1 MGITVW
7 TFRHVA
13 KRLIET
19 SLVAQRPGQSPP
31 KLEVKNLRVDVND
44 DAAMLIEPVKLP
56 VKDSHVNFGF
66 EKDLGGIRILTKLCL
81 QSSTTVCKVCVDT
94 PQTTIFLF
102 VSNSAL

>member
-1 MGITVW
+1 MFLQRKPTFEMGITVW

-44 DAAMLIEPVKLP
+44 DAAMLIETVKLP

-66 EKDLGGIRILTKLCL
+66 GKRFWWNSDSHKIMSPVINYCL
-81 QSSTTVCKVCVDT
+81 
-94 PQTTIFLF
+94 
-102 VSNSAL
+102 